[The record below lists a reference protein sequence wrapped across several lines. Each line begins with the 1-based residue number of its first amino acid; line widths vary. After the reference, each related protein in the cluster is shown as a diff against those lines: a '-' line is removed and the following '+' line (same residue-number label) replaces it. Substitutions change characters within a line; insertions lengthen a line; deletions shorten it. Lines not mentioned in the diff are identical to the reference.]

1 MGSDSQFHGAV
12 WRSRCNNGTCVEIAS
27 QDGWVGVRD
36 GKAGGTG
43 PVLSFTHEEWTTFVM
58 AVKNGDFDV

>member
-1 MGSDSQFHGAV
+1 MDSGSEFHGAI
-12 WRSRCNNGTCVEIAS
+12 WRSKCNNGQCVEIAS

-36 GKAGGTG
+36 SKDGGTG
-43 PVLSFTHEEWTTFVM
+43 PVLSFTHEEWNTFVK